1 MKQTASAFS
10 YAFQDPLVITILTL
24 CLVVFILVLSILLY
38 LFLMQPPDQFL
49 KAISK
54 CPFNKNNYPQI
65 AGISESESAVIFI
78 PNSYLYA
85 YNCNYP
91 GPPKID
97 AELPDYK

>member
-1 MKQTASAFS
+1 MKQTADAFS
-10 YAFQDPLVITILTL
+10 YAFQDPLVITILSL

-54 CPFNKNNYPQI
+54 CPFNKNNYESQI
-65 AGISESESAVIFI
+65 SASESSIIFI

-97 AELPDYK
+97 SELPDYK